1 MEAPPAATVAEPPA
15 ASFEQNLL
23 RIVAERT
30 GYPEEVLELDMALEA
45 DLGIDSIKRVEIL
58 GILMEEYPKLKV
70 QDTTQLAALRT
81 LKEIV
86 ELETSLGE

>member
-1 MEAPPAATVAEPPA
+1 M
-15 ASFEQNLL
+15 L

-30 GYPEEVLELDMALEA
+30 GYPEEVLELDMALES

-58 GILMEEYPKLKV
+58 GILMEEYPSLKI

-81 LKEIV
+81 LREIV
-86 ELETSLGE
+86 ELEASLGE

>member
-1 MEAPPAATVAEPPA
+1 
-15 ASFEQNLL
+15 
-23 RIVAERT
+23 
-30 GYPEEVLELDMALEA
+30 
-45 DLGIDSIKRVEIL
+45 
-58 GILMEEYPKLKV
+58 MEEYPKLKV